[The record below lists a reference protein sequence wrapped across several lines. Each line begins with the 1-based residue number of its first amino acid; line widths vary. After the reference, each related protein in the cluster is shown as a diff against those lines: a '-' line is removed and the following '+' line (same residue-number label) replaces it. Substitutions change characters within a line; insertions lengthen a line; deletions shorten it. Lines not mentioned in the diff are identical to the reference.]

1 MSDRIKMENNTSET
15 AIAIIDEKAI
25 LDKIF
30 EVRGMR
36 VMLDYHLAE
45 IYGYTT
51 SAFNQQVK
59 RNESK
64 FPEDF
69 RFQLT
74 KDEYQNLLSQNV
86 TASWGGDR
94 RKMPWV
100 FSEGGIYMLMTVLNG
115 ELATKQSIA
124 LIRIFQSMKD
134 YIIETK
140 GLVTQRDL
148 LRISMQTAENTDEIK
163 NMHLMLSD

>member
-94 RKMPWV
+94 RTEPWCFFRV
-100 FSEGGIYMLMTVLNG
+100 RNLSS
-115 ELATKQSIA
+115 A
-124 LIRIFQSMKD
+124 
-134 YIIETK
+134 
-140 GLVTQRDL
+140 
-148 LRISMQTAENTDEIK
+148 K
-163 NMHLMLSD
+163 NYNNEHM